1 MKTFRTSD
9 SKLFPAVTR
18 TFSPSPQCEAFHRRS
33 ELLSSQLFERQN
45 SSLAETTL
53 KKSSGHNF
61 LKRKDACLAFLHGL
75 LEGDGSIQVNQWKQR
90 ILQFRIVIKLKMT
103 PMNYHMCVLLNTS
116 LEKLFGI
123 PYFNIHIR
131 KGNILLIQDDQTKL
145 KRIVSYLDTFP
156 FLTLKMQQRY
166 HLFKYCLFHT
176 ITMSEYKY
184 LKKHMDMVPGFK
196 KKPMPSLQASWL
208 QWWIVGFVEA
218 EGCFC
223 IRKNKRLSFSIGQK
237 DEYEVIK
244 MIAAFFH
251 MPNKIQQKPLGMYVV
266 EGSQRAMLRNMIRFF
281 EKFPLLGEKKVH
293 FDSFVQVF
301 HTPKS

>member
-9 SKLFPAVTR
+9 SKLLPAVTR
-18 TFSPSPQCEAFHRRS
+18 TFSPSPQPLLRRS
-33 ELLSSQLFERQN
+33 GLFSSPEKLFERQK
-45 SSLAETTL
+45 SSLTETTL

-196 KKPMPSLQASWL
+196 KNPMPSLQASWL

-266 EGSQRAMLRNMIRFF
+266 EGSQRSMLRNMIRFF
-281 EKFPLLGEKKVH
+281 EKFPLLGEKKVR